1 MIEEDFAFN
10 EEFGRPSYAPYVE
23 DLVKEYMWVDSVAS
37 RLYRYMQDDGFA
49 GLPEDDQKA
58 LFDKYMMLANL
69 RDFLWHRAREK
80 GLDSE
85 IRNILQ

>member
-23 DLVKEYMWVDSVAS
+23 DLVKEYMWVDSVAT
-37 RLYRYMQDDGFA
+37 RIYRYMQEDRFQD
-49 GLPEDDQKA
+49 LPEDDQKA
-58 LFDKYMMLANL
+58 LADKYLMLGTL